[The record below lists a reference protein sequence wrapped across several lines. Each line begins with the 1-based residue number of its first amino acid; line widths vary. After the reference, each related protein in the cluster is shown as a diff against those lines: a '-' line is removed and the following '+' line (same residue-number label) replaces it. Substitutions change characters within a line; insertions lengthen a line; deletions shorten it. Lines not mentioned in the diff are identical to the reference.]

1 MGFFGIGRKSV
12 GKPDVELGKLSTACM
27 MLESLE
33 KMKVVKIAIVTT
45 DRGPVEDDVFWR
57 FQCKDGSFISLS
69 QSDPKSDEILEICQK
84 LDRFDN
90 EALIRSMTSADNA
103 VFQLWSRAE

>member
-12 GKPDVELGKLSTACM
+12 SKSAVELGKISTARM
-27 MLESLE
+27 MLDSLE

-57 FQCKDGSFISLS
+57 FQCEDGSLISMS
-69 QSDPKSDEILEICQK
+69 QSDPKSDELLDICQK
-84 LDRFDN
+84 LERFDN
-90 EALIRSMTSADNA
+90 EGLIRSMTSADNA
-103 VFQLWSRAE
+103 VFHLWSRAE